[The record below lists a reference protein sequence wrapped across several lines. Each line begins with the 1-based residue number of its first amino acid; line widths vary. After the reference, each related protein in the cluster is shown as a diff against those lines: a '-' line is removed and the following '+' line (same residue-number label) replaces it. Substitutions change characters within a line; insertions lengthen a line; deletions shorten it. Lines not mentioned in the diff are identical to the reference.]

1 MEKEDREVTICPP
14 EGQNFEGDRPAR
26 MFADVARSGIFR
38 WLYPS
43 AASPSIGAP
52 DALATIFDR
61 LKNKLGERYELER
74 ELGQG
79 GMAVVFLAKDLR
91 HDREVAIKVLHPEL
105 SASIG
110 ADRFEREIKLAARLQ
125 HPNILGLYDSG
136 SADNL
141 LYYVMPFI
149 KGESLRDR
157 LEREGQLP
165 IDDAVQI
172 ALEVAEALG
181 HAHAAGVVHRD
192 IKPENILLSGGHA
205 LVADFGIARAASEAG
220 AQKLTQTGMAVG
232 TPVYMPPEQAVGD
245 HVGPAS
251 DLYSLGC
258 VLYEMLAGEPPF
270 LAKSAQALMARHA
283 MEAVPSIRIV
293 RNTVPEEVE
302 DAIFAA
308 MAKVPADR
316 PQNAAQFAEM
326 LGLPIGATAS
336 RRSAIRHTASR
347 RVPTGMHR
355 TMDPDLPLPWWRRPW
370 ALGVL
375 AVLVV
380 GGGFVAW
387 KAFAGSRS
395 ALLSPAELARARKVA
410 VLYFGYPEPD
420 LAPVADG
427 LTEALIA
434 SLRAANLDVVSR
446 NGVLPFRGTQTPVD
460 SIAER
465 LEVGTLVRG
474 SISPEGEQIRITTWL
489 TDADGNDQGDRSN
502 FLIHRDSLG
511 AAEAKVVEEASRK
524 LREQLR
530 VTLVAEAR
538 ARAGN
543 QAAWRL
549 LQRGEKARNDADQA
563 ALSDPKS
570 ALPLLAQAD
579 SLLEQAAVA
588 DPAWVDPVLARGEV
602 ALQRAQLSPVG
613 EKLPW
618 IEAGFQLAGRAIEL
632 DASNARAMALRGS
645 LEYEKWRALP
655 PAQGSERDTLLKSAE
670 ADLQSAVRADD
681 QLASAYATLSRV
693 MYEKKDVYSALDR
706 ARSAYGADRYLTNSA
721 AILDRLFYSSYDT
734 QNFTE
739 AEKWCNEGERRF
751 PRNPTFTRC
760 HLWLMI
766 APDAV
771 RDVPEAWRLA
781 AKLDSLYQSRPDSV
795 RAYQASFARILV
807 GGAIG
812 KKVAGQP
819 SPLADSARRVLV
831 RARPDTRTDPRH
843 ELTGYEGV
851 MRAQIGDL
859 DEAIGLFK
867 EYVSFNPDHSFSVGQ
882 NIHWWYRELRDKPEF
897 QALVARRR

>member
-1 MEKEDREVTICPP
+1 
-14 EGQNFEGDRPAR
+14 
-26 MFADVARSGIFR
+26 VA
-38 WLYPS
+38 
-43 AASPSIGAP
+43 SI
-52 DALATIFDR
+52 LDR
-61 LKNKLGERYELER
+61 LKSNLSDRYTLER
-74 ELGQG
+74 ELGAG
-79 GMAVVFLAKDLR
+79 GMATVYLATDVR

-110 ADRFEREIKLAARLQ
+110 AERFEREIKLAAKLQ
-125 HPNILGLYDSG
+125 HPHILGLYDSG
-136 SADNL
+136 ETDKL
-141 LYYVMPFI
+141 LYYVMPFV

-157 LEREGQLP
+157 LNREGQLT
-165 IDDAVQI
+165 IDDAIQI
-172 ALEVAEALG
+172 ALEVADALG
-181 HAHAAGVVHRD
+181 HAHAQGIVHRD

-205 LVADFGIARAASEAG
+205 LVADFGIARAATEAG
-220 AQKLTQTGMAVG
+220 GHKLTQTGMAVG
-232 TPVYMPPEQAVGD
+232 TPVYMAPEQAVGD
-245 HVGPAS
+245 AVGPTS

-258 VLYEMLAGEPPF
+258 VLYEMLSGEPPF

-302 DAIFAA
+302 DAIFAS

-326 LGLPIGATAS
+326 LGLPLGATAS
-336 RRSAIRHTASR
+336 RRSTIRHTASR

-355 TMDPDLPLPWWRRPW
+355 TVEPELPPWWRRPW
-370 ALGVL
+370 VLGL
-375 AVLVV
+375 IAVLVV
-380 GGGFVAW
+380 AGGFAAW

-395 ALLSPAELARARKVA
+395 AVLSPAELARVRKVA
-410 VLYFGYPEPD
+410 VLYFDYPAANAE

-446 NGVLPFRGTQTPVD
+446 NGVLPFRGTQTRVD

-474 SISPEGEQIRITTWL
+474 SISPESDQIRVTTWL
-489 TDADGNDQGDRSN
+489 SDADGNDQGDKSN

-563 ALSDPKS
+563 ALSDPKT

-579 SLLEQAAVA
+579 SLLEQAALA

-602 ALQRAQLSPVG
+602 ALQRAQFSPVG

-655 PAQGSERDTLLKSAE
+655 PAQASERDTLLKSAE

-706 ARSAYGADRYLTNSA
+706 ARSAYNADRYLTNSA

-739 AEKWCNEGERRF
+739 ADKWCKEGERRF

-766 APDAV
+766 APDAP

-781 AKLDSLYQSRPDSV
+781 GKLDSLYQSRPDSV

-812 KKVAGQP
+812 KKVAGQL

-882 NIHWWYRELRDKPEF
+882 NIHWWYRELRGKPEF
-897 QALVARRR
+897 DALVGRRR